1 MSDSKSSNIV
11 PLPPPAAHKVTEARD
26 ERLDSWKEIATY
38 LKRGVRTV
46 QRWESEAGLPVHR
59 LQHEKLGS
67 VYAWGSELEAWW
79 KSRGSQL
86 DKRAGEDYASTLAIA
101 VLPFADLSQEKDQ
114 QYFCEGIAEEII
126 SRLTRVKAIRVV
138 SRTSAFH
145 VGALTSDLRELG
157 RRLRVGTILEGSVRK
172 AGALLR
178 ITVQLAD
185 VETGYQRWSG
195 RFDREFSDI
204 FAIQDEIA
212 RSVVESLEVDL
223 TANERAA
230 LQILPT
236 FNLRAYEYYLRGRQ
250 HYYQFGPKSMDSA
263 VRLFLQ
269 AISLDPG
276 FARAYAGLADCW
288 CYIYLYS
295 DRSETVREQAEWAS
309 RKALEMSPDSAHARA
324 SYGFSL
330 SVSGRDAEAEEAF
343 ETAAR
348 LDPELFEAWYFYARH
363 CFVRGR
369 AQKAIG
375 LYEAAM
381 RVRPD
386 DYQSPL
392 LVAQIYD
399 DCGLNEEAATARRR
413 GIKLAE
419 EHMKVNPEDA
429 RALYMTANGLVA
441 LGDTARGQVY
451 AQRALDTRP
460 DDPMLLYNVGC
471 IYSMLGRCDDALEC
485 LSQAAARGLTQ
496 RGWYENDSNLAPL
509 RTHPRFQQLL
519 ARLP

>member
-1 MSDSKSSNIV
+1 
-11 PLPPPAAHKVTEARD
+11 
-26 ERLDSWKEIATY
+26 
-38 LKRGVRTV
+38 
-46 QRWESEAGLPVHR
+46 
-59 LQHEKLGS
+59 
-67 VYAWGSELEAWW
+67 
-79 KSRGSQL
+79 
-86 DKRAGEDYASTLAIA
+86 
-101 VLPFADLSQEKDQ
+101 LSQEKDQ

-185 VETGYQRWSG
+185 VETGYPRWSG